1 MFSFCGKF
9 EWDSFLTW
17 TEFTSPSPCPI
28 PVYSFLTGTST
39 SAPTPSTYHINL
51 SHPTLVSNEPPY
63 STHFSPNDPPSSS
76 ICNPRNSPPPI
87 ISQPTNY
94 PTPLIS
100 LPLSFFISQYLTL
113 PCSTLYPTYFS
124 PLPVPIYPAP
134 IYPTSYPSPP
144 LISHLLYILLYLLY
158 RYIFSRSTWSTRS
171 ATRPT
176 VRRAP
181 MTLTQSTLG
190 AGSLASTTSLLPS

>member
-100 LPLSFFISQYLTL
+100 LP
-113 PCSTLYPTYFS
+113 
-124 PLPVPIYPAP
+124 PL
-134 IYPTSYPSPP
+134 
-144 LISHLLYILLYLLY
+144 LLYI
-158 RYIFSRSTWSTRS
+158 SVSH
-171 ATRPT
+171 P
-176 VRRAP
+176 
-181 MTLTQSTLG
+181 
-190 AGSLASTTSLLPS
+190 SLFHPLPHLFFTSPCPHIPGTHIPHIISLPSTHISPSIYTIIFII